1 MKLRPPQRQQAR
13 LYQSEQPQRNEL
25 RGNVDLLCLSGNKRK
40 GLGAWQ
46 KAPEAFVA
54 PAADTPS
61 ESATAENIAQ
71 LDVYLFSLALVI
83 ALYKIGCEIPL
94 QFSGFCGCDLRF

>member
-1 MKLRPPQRQQAR
+1 VSAAGATIKPRPPQRQQAR
-13 LYQSEQPQRNEL
+13 LYKPEQPQRNEL

-54 PAADTPS
+54 PAADTPWKR
-61 ESATAENIAQ
+61 ATAENIAQ
-71 LDVYLFSLALVI
+71 LDVYLLSLALV
-83 ALYKIGCEIPL
+83 ASLL
-94 QFSGFCGCDLRF
+94 